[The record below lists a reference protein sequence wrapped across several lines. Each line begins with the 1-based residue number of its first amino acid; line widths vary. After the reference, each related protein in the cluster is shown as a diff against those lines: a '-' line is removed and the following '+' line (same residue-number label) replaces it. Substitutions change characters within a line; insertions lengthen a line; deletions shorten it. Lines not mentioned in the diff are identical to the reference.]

1 MLKIFGEKGDSGNR
15 QLKNSENTSNKFERG
30 RLDEFKI
37 EADDLGKIEKIK
49 IGHNGK
55 GIASG
60 WFLDF
65 VEIDVPSQ
73 GLKYKLACYYANWHH
88 LFACR

>member
-15 QLKNSENTSNKFERG
+15 ELKHSENTSNKFEKG

-49 IGHNGK
+49 IGHNSK
-55 GIASG
+55 GVAPG

-65 VEIDVPSQ
+65 VEINVPSQ
-73 GLKYKLACYYANWHH
+73 GLQYKFEIFSFHV
-88 LFACR
+88 

>member
-15 QLKNSENTSNKFERG
+15 ELKHSENTSNKFERG
-30 RLDEFKI
+30 RLDDFKI

-49 IGHNGK
+49 IGHNSK
-55 GIASG
+55 GVGSG

-73 GLKYKLACYYANWHH
+73 GLVYK
-88 LFACR
+88 

>member
-15 QLKNSENTSNKFERG
+15 ELKNSENTSNKFERG
-30 RLDEFKI
+30 RLDDFKI

-49 IGHNGK
+49 IGHNAK
-55 GIASG
+55 GIGSG

-65 VEIDVPSQ
+65 VEINVPSQ
-73 GLKYKLACYYANWHH
+73 GLVYK
-88 LFACR
+88 